1 MTKGRKHYLKSKE
14 VKKLMLDVSDQLGIN
29 IKDYFKSKI
38 RIQINEIQNG
48 EIFIFNG
55 EALLARFYGK
65 LFPTLFFTE
74 VLTIIPKIIIDMG
87 AVPYVCKGADVM
99 APGITE
105 INDEFNLNEIVLVV
119 DERHGKPLA
128 IGTALL
134 NSEKMSKIKQ
144 GKVVKNLHYVG
155 DKLWNHLKDS

>member
-1 MTKGRKHYLKSKE
+1 MTKGRKHFLKSKDI
-14 VKKLMLDVSDQLGIN
+14 KKLTLDVSDLLGIN
-29 IKDYFKSKI
+29 IEDFFNSKI
-38 RIQINEIQNG
+38 RVELNETENG

-55 EALLARFYGK
+55 KALLARFYGE

-74 VLTIIPKIIIDMG
+74 VLTILPKIIVDMG

-99 APGITE
+99 APGITA
-105 INDEFNLNEIVLVV
+105 INDEFNLNDIVLVV

-134 NSEKMSKIKQ
+134 NSEKMSRIKQ
-144 GKVVKNLHYVG
+144 GKVVKIVHYVG